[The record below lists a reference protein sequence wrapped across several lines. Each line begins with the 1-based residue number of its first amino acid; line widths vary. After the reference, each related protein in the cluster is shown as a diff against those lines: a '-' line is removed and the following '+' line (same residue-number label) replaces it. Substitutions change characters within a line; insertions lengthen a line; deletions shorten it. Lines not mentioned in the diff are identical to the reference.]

1 MEYVL
6 ASLWKLNVLYSR
18 SLRCYA
24 GACVVALLVVGFLL
38 VVFGGVCGRCV
49 RRLLMMMAFV
59 FTGITSSF
67 HGLHLSIH
75 PSFFESIHP

>member
-38 VVFGGVCGRCV
+38 VVFGGVWSLCQALVDDDGVCV
-49 RRLLMMMAFV
+49 YGHYFI
-59 FTGITSSF
+59 FSWTP
-67 HGLHLSIH
+67 SIH
-75 PSFFESIHP
+75 PPIFF